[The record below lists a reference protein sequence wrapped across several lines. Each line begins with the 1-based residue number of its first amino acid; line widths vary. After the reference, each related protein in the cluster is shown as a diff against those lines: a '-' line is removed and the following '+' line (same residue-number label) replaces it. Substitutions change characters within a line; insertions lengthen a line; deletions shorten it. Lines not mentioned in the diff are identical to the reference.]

1 MYICDKGKQFYPYKT
16 LVCNYSLMPPIHAPL
31 KIGHGWTLTSHIKQR
46 MHFFIHFIISSQT
59 YHVDE
64 RGPGHFPAWGCFIK
78 ISRALKNNFAK
89 INNAKNHILWCE
101 FQAEIFYTKFQLE
114 ILKRNTISAICNT
127 QISIEY
133 FEALVKRLWNTAWFT
148 SNMFL
153 YHYLF
158 T

>member
-1 MYICDKGKQFYPYKT
+1 MYIYDKEKQCYPYKT
-16 LVCNYSLMPPIHAPL
+16 LVCNYSLMPLIHAPL
-31 KIGHGWTLTSHIKQR
+31 KIGHEWTLTSHIKQR

-59 YHVDE
+59 YHVDK
-64 RGPGHFPAWGCFIK
+64 RGPGHFPAWDCFIK
-78 ISRALKNNFAK
+78 ISRALQNNFAK
-89 INNAKNHILWCE
+89 IYNAKNHIYGVNFKLKL
-101 FQAEIFYTKFQLE
+101 YTKFQLE

-133 FEALVKRLWNTAWFT
+133 FGALAKRFWNTAWFS
-148 SNMFL
+148 SNMSL